1 MIKAHQVN
9 SLRCEEILHVQRSDC
24 RRRKIHIG
32 KYPKCH
38 HQKIIQIKDTFHSNA
53 AGNIAQAAHFFTK
66 NKSALI
72 TFYICE
78 NCGYIEEYLDQDEI
92 VKLK

>member
-1 MIKAHQVN
+1 MKLN
-9 SLRCEEILHVQRSDC
+9 
-24 RRRKIHIG
+24 G
-32 KYPKCH
+32 KCPKCH
-38 HQKIIQIKDTFHSNA
+38 HRKNIQIKDTFHSNA
-53 AGNIAQAAHFFTK
+53 AGNISQATHFFTK

-78 NCGYIEEYLDQDEI
+78 NCGYIEKYLDQDEI